1 MVSSMVHSPC
11 HRVDYQQNFGRNL
24 PLRDNEN
31 VHGRTELINRR
42 YLLVVVLVFQITPG
56 IGNQLQWVVFSPQ
69 EHLLLIILTHV
80 FILSSFQEEKVQKNG
95 IERWESAIKHS
106 STLVLHF
113 VCGRPLQKHWGSYS
127 ILLECRMLVFPLSSL
142 TNAGNDLRNLSS
154 TLPSISITKP
164 KSMIS
169 NLVRCSDFHY
179 VCIKERKGEEE
190 CFVSRRPSRR
200 SVMK

>member
-11 HRVDYQQNFGRNL
+11 HQVDYQQNFGRNL

-31 VHGRTELINRR
+31 VHGRTELINKR
-42 YLLVVVLVFQITPG
+42 YLLVVVFVYQINPG
-56 IGNQLQWVVFSPQ
+56 TFTSYHSYPCVHSLF
-69 EHLLLIILTHV
+69 
-80 FILSSFQEEKVQKNG
+80 LSRRKVQRNG

-106 STLVLHF
+106 SSLVLHF

-154 TLPSISITKP
+154 TLPSIPITKP

-169 NLVRCSDFHY
+169 NLVCCSDIHY
-179 VCIKERKGEEE
+179 VCSKERKGEEE
-190 CFVSRRPSRR
+190 SFVSRRPSRR